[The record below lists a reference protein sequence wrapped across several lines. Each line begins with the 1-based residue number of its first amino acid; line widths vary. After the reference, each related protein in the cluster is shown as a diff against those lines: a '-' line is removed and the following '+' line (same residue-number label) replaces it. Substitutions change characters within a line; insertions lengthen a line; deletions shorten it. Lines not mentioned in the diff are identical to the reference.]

1 MLAEHQLSAGSN
13 ARNDDM
19 ASARQKDKIEKI
31 MHEHKE
37 STLKSDSGKKVKT
50 RHLIGRVAQPAAGH
64 TRPSGPA
71 QIAARADF
79 LTFLLLNGSS
89 GCLPGFLRCD

>member
-50 RHLIGRVAQPAAGH
+50 RHLIEELHSRLPDIQGH
-64 TRPSGPA
+64 RDG
-71 QIAARADF
+71 
-79 LTFLLLNGSS
+79 LK
-89 GCLPGFLRCD
+89 